1 MDDVFTETLIID
13 RSPGFRPKF
22 VHQLPS
28 SGSSGR
34 LQTTCVGGLVV
45 LHGDVSAGV
54 WVPGAPSR
62 SSCPCRSTYRIR
74 RGLLVARG
82 TSGDRSFVFI
92 PHSISQPLPNHHPPI
107 PQMREGGTSRTFL
120 NTGGNRH
127 LNRSST
133 GNGCSEKVFAG
144 KLCSYFGSVKV
155 QMSYDSVAT
164 ATVQT
169 RLPRTTPP

>member
-1 MDDVFTETLIID
+1 MHICELGCIKTISGYMDDVFTETLIID

-54 WVPGAPSR
+54 RVPGAPSR
-62 SSCPCRSTYRIR
+62 SSCPRRSTYRIR

-82 TSGDRSFVFI
+82 TSGDRSFVFKDI
-92 PHSISQPLPNHHPPI
+92 FEHRRKSAPESILH
-107 PQMREGGTSRTFL
+107 R
-120 NTGGNRH
+120 
-127 LNRSST
+127 
-133 GNGCSEKVFAG
+133 K
-144 KLCSYFGSVKV
+144 
-155 QMSYDSVAT
+155 
-164 ATVQT
+164 
-169 RLPRTTPP
+169 RLF